1 MSSCGYTFIFYQNSK
16 TCHVILLLVFSSLL
30 GTSNR
35 YLASLLGGNEKIDA
49 VNTKS
54 FNCFQSQLTL
64 EM

>member
-1 MSSCGYTFIFYQNSK
+1 MPHNIA
-16 TCHVILLLVFSSLL
+16 VLVFSLLL